1 MHMVL
6 GVYKIIPLRAQRLD
20 QPDNALAIGGR
31 EETMRKPAHEVGFF
45 MPILSGQGTSS
56 LRAQISIFHGH
67 LLARGAIDDGAA

>member
-1 MHMVL
+1 MHMAL

-45 MPILSGQGTSS
+45 MRLVFGLGVSS
-56 LRAQISIFHGH
+56 SRVQISNFHGH
-67 LLARGAIDDGAA
+67 LLARGSIDDGAA